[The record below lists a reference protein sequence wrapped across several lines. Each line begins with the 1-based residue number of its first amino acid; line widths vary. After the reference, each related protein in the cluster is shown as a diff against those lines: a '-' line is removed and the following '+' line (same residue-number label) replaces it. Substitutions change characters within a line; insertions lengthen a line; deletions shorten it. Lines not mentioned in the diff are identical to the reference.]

1 MLVAFAPS
9 NEFQSTLPRGERLLH
24 KLCIGLLSYI
34 SIHAPAR
41 GATPL
46 LLCIT
51 LGYRIS
57 IHAPARGATLTGL
70 LAGINRTNFN
80 PRSRE
85 GSDFACEIPSARLGL
100 FQSTLPR
107 GERPLIPYSEEYSK
121 ISIHAPA
128 RGATQAAGR
137 LQRIHADFNPRS
149 REGSDEVIKIRLI
162 VNKDFN
168 PRSRE
173 GSDKTAIKV
182 TKFTPIS
189 IHAPARG
196 ATGSWKKPLKR

>member
-57 IHAPARGATLTGL
+57 IHAPARGATRDLYYFGL
-70 LAGINRTNFN
+70 
-80 PRSRE
+80 
-85 GSDFACEIPSARLGL
+85 
-100 FQSTLPR
+100 ST
-107 GERPLIPYSEEYSK
+107 
-121 ISIHAPA
+121 
-128 RGATQAAGR
+128 
-137 LQRIHADFNPRS
+137 
-149 REGSDEVIKIRLI
+149 
-162 VNKDFN
+162 KDFN

-173 GSDKTAIKV
+173 GSDDCKS
-182 TKFTPIS
+182 PPLNPNLRIS

-196 ATGSWKKPLKR
+196 ATFFPNFNSIYNPYFNPRSREGSDAIR

>member
-57 IHAPARGATLTGL
+57 IHAPARGATRQG
-70 LAGINRTNFN
+70 GYRQGGDGNFN

-85 GSDFACEIPSARLGL
+85 GSDKKG
-100 FQSTLPR
+100 
-107 GERPLIPYSEEYSK
+107 
-121 ISIHAPA
+121 
-128 RGATQAAGR
+128 QAENVCP
-137 LQRIHADFNPRS
+137 FY
-149 REGSDEVIKIRLI
+149 
-162 VNKDFN
+162 FN

-173 GSDKTAIKV
+173 GSDKHLPLRHCKRY
-182 TKFTPIS
+182 IS
-189 IHAPARG
+189 IHAPAKG
-196 ATGSWKKPLKR
+196 ATQHNSSRLVPVHNFNPRSREGSDGTGCDCRVDGYVISIHAPAKGATMCGCFHPSRES

>member
-57 IHAPARGATLTGL
+57 IHAPARGATEGR
-70 LAGINRTNFN
+70 NRNTK
-80 PRSRE
+80 
-85 GSDFACEIPSARLGL
+85 
-100 FQSTLPR
+100 
-107 GERPLIPYSEEYSK
+107 SK
-121 ISIHAPA
+121 VISIHAPA
-128 RGATQAAGR
+128 RGATRDLYYFG
-137 LQRIHADFNPRS
+137 LS
-149 REGSDEVIKIRLI
+149 T
-162 VNKDFN
+162 KDFN

-173 GSDKTAIKV
+173 GSDDCKS
-182 TKFTPIS
+182 PPLNPNLRIS

-196 ATGSWKKPLKR
+196 ATFFPNFNSIYNPYFNPRSREGSDAIR